1 MMFPARKANKS
12 GKSPRGFFADAAS
25 LRALV
30 LGLAGGLL
38 AATSAALASPPLKN
52 WFDDPFFQARGRIAA
67 CPLPQGPFA
76 TEAEMKQQAHSR
88 IERGTSCWLAKQCAK
103 PNAYMYDAD
112 IAADLRRRFSQ
123 SRRFADA
130 SLWLTVQRRFVYVEG
145 CARARRAVAGI
156 ESFIKRTPNVQ
167 LVIAN
172 IRVGAE
178 KPGYAVMP
186 AP

>member
-1 MMFPARKANKS
+1 MRARAWS
-12 GKSPRGFFADAAS
+12 LGYCLILACGAA
-25 LRALV
+25 RA
-30 LGLAGGLL
+30 A
-38 AATSAALASPPLKN
+38 PPVKN
-52 WFDDPFFQARGRIAA
+52 WFHDPFIQVRNRIAS
-67 CPLPQGPFA
+67 CPVPLGPFA

-112 IAADLRRRFSQ
+112 IAADLRRRFAQ

-145 CARARRAVAGI
+145 CVRSRNAAAGI
-156 ESFIKRTPNVQ
+156 EAFIKRTPDVQ

-172 IRVGAE
+172 ITVGSG
-178 KPGYAVMP
+178 KPNYAVMP
-186 AP
+186 ER

>member
-1 MMFPARKANKS
+1 MEVVTLKLMPARAW
-12 GKSPRGFFADAAS
+12 S
-25 LRALV
+25 LGYCLI
-30 LGLAGGLL
+30 LACG
-38 AATSAALASPPLKN
+38 AALAAPAVKN
-52 WFDDPFFQARGRIAA
+52 WFNDPFIQVRNRIAA
-67 CPLPQGPFA
+67 CPVPLGPFA

-112 IAADLRRRFSQ
+112 IAADLRRRFAK

-145 CARARRAVAGI
+145 CVRSRNAAAGI
-156 ESFIKRTPNVQ
+156 EAFIKRTPDVQ

-172 IRVGAE
+172 IAAGSG
-178 KPGYAVMP
+178 KPNYAVMP
-186 AP
+186 ER